1 MKTHYFSN
9 CKTLEEVKKHF
20 KNLAFIHHPDC
31 GGDTAR
37 MQEINAEY
45 QSVIKN
51 PFFAFSKQTEEE
63 QHEFIKY
70 PEIISQIIGL
80 NGVTIE
86 IIGNWIWVSG
96 NTYPHREQLKKSGF
110 YFASKKTMWYYRPDD
125 CKSSNTK
132 PKTIEEIRLKY
143 GSDKVANQNNK
154 FELQQ

>member
-1 MKTHYFSN
+1 MKTYYFSN
-9 CKTLEEVKKHF
+9 CKTLEEIRKHF
-20 KNLAFIHHPDC
+20 KNLAFVHHPDC

-51 PFFAFSKQTEEE
+51 PFFAFSTQTKEE
-63 QHEFIKY
+63 QQEFIKY

-80 NGVTIE
+80 NGVAIE

-96 NTYPHREQLKKSGF
+96 NTYPHREKLKQSGF
-110 YFASKKTMWYYRPDD
+110 YFASKKMMWYYRPDD
-125 CKSSNTK
+125 CKSANTK

-143 GSDKVANQNNK
+143 GSEKVANQNNK
-154 FELQQ
+154 FELSQ